1 MPLNFTDILF
11 VSGNPEGARVFPSCS
26 GDTST
31 LSTFIKGLHDKVQGL
46 ADDVV
51 DYNISH
57 ESYLFRGHKQSTSNN
72 GSFHALRRS
81 FEKPMPFSD
90 LKMPTALE
98 KTLLDE
104 SLCKGGLVILS
115 GMTGTGKSTTLAS
128 LLSERLNLFGGMAV
142 TIENPIEII
151 LEGSHGNGFCIQ
163 SSASTEEETH
173 VALKGSL
180 RCFPSKQ
187 KQGIVMIGEIRDAY
201 TAAHALNAALSGHIV
216 LTTIHGTDIIPAL
229 RRIISIAAQ
238 NVGEDEA
245 RTLLSETLR
254 VAIHQRYENGIHKY
268 TMLANKD
275 TSTSISQHIA
285 SGSMEKLSTAIQQ
298 QANRALSGETLW

>member
-1 MPLNFTDILF
+1 MQLSITDILF
-11 VSGNPEGARVFPSCS
+11 ESGKPEEARVYPSSS
-26 GDTST
+26 GD
-31 LSTFIKGLHDKVQGL
+31 LDLYDFIKGLHDKVQEL

-51 DYNISH
+51 DYNIAH
-57 ESYLFRGHKQSTSNN
+57 ENHLFRGHKQLTSNE

-90 LKMPTALE
+90 LKMPTSLAQ
-98 KTLLDE
+98 TLLDE
-104 SLCKGGLVILS
+104 SLCKGGLVLLS

-151 LEGSHGNGFCIQ
+151 LAGSHGKGFCIQ
-163 SSASTEEETH
+163 SSVSTEEETH
-173 VALKGSL
+173 TALRGSL

-187 KQGIVMIGEIRDAY
+187 KQGIVMIGEIRDGY
-201 TAAHALNAALSGHIV
+201 TATHALNSALSGHIV

-229 RRIISIAAQ
+229 RRIVAMASK
-238 NVGEDEA
+238 VSGEEEA
-245 RTLLSETLR
+245 RSLLSETLR

-275 TSTSISQHIA
+275 TASSVSQHIA
-285 SGSMEKLSTAIQQ
+285 TGAMEKLSTAIQQ
-298 QANRALSGETLW
+298 QANNALSGDKLW